1 MEPFGGKDALKR
13 LSCFFTAS
21 LPLHTLAYTE
31 NCSMWYPSF
40 SKKFRNAVACRLS
53 VFVCTGRSKK
63 TIIRI
68 QQFYKLSL
76 QYECQCCILGHI
88 CCHVQI
94 RHGPERL
101 HQVIRQIKLVQ
112 LTVMVQTQARL
123 KTIHRQSAVGHN
135 SPPLGR
141 EGLPF
146 FFFHRGIIAKDI
158 DLIFLNFLYYA
169 KRQTFKEVCPF
180 MGFYPNSSV

>member
-1 MEPFGGKDALKR
+1 MGVNA
-13 LSCFFTAS
+13 AS
-21 LPLHTLAYTE
+21 SATFA
-31 NCSMWYPSF
+31 
-40 SKKFRNAVACRLS
+40 
-53 VFVCTGRSKK
+53 
-63 TIIRI
+63 
-68 QQFYKLSL
+68 
-76 QYECQCCILGHI
+76 
-88 CCHVQI
+88 VQI

-123 KTIHRQSAVGHN
+123 KTIHRQAAVGHN

-169 KRQTFKEVCPF
+169 KRQTFKAPSWVSILIPPF
-180 MGFYPNSSV
+180 DISPPL